1 MKSSQRAYGVHAGLA
16 GLLLLLACGGEAGD
30 AAGPG
35 GAGGPDPVTVE
46 TVTVTQRPI
55 VDVVDLV
62 GQLESE
68 ESVEIRPEIDGV
80 IETVEFSEGQEVVRG
95 AVLFRLRDA
104 EQRARLHEAE
114 ANAALAEEVFRRT
127 SQLAKQNIAAA
138 SQLDRARADLDAAR
152 ARVELARVEIERT
165 QVRAPFD
172 GMLGVRR
179 VSPGDRVTTSTTLV
193 QIDAVARLRLSFV
206 IPEVAL
212 PIARVGARVALAT
225 APFPGEEFP
234 GEVFFVAP
242 TVDPAT
248 RRLQLA
254 AWVPNPARRL
264 RPGMFAN
271 LKLKLGERSDALMV
285 PEEAVVYDRQGNYV
299 WRLGE
304 GNVAERT
311 PVEVGAHQEGLV
323 EISRGIRTGDVIVS
337 AGTHKVTQGA
347 VVRPVS
353 SKLAEPSAGAVSP
366 GPIGGGR

>member
-1 MKSSQRAYGVHAGLA
+1 MTPRLRMRGARTGLA
-16 GLLLLLACGGEAGD
+16 GLLLLVSCGREAGVGGD
-30 AAGPG
+30 GPS
-35 GAGGPDPVTVE
+35 GPVPVSVE
-46 TVTVTQRPI
+46 TVTVAPRSI

-80 IETVEFSEGQEVVRG
+80 IESVEFSEGQEVAKG

-114 ANAALAEEVFRRT
+114 ASSALAEEVFRRT
-127 SQLAKQNIAAA
+127 NQLAKQNIAAA

-165 QVRAPFD
+165 QVRAPFE

-179 VSPGDRVTTSTTLV
+179 VSPGDRVTTATSLV
-193 QIDAVARLRLSFV
+193 QIDALARLRLSFV
-206 IPEVAL
+206 IPEVAV
-212 PIARVGARVALAT
+212 PIAQVGARVRLTT
-225 APFPGEEFP
+225 AAFPGEAFS

-248 RRLQLA
+248 RRLQLV
-254 AWVPNPARRL
+254 AWVPNPSRRL

-271 LKLKLGERSDALMV
+271 LQLKLGERSDALMV
-285 PEEAVVYDRQGNYV
+285 PEEAVVYDRQGNYI
-299 WRLGE
+299 WRLDPA
-304 GNVAERT
+304 NVAQRV
-311 PVEVGAHQEGLV
+311 PVEVGARQEGLV
-323 EISRGIRTGDVIVS
+323 EIVRGIRVGDVIVS

-347 VVRPVS
+347 VVRPAPPT
-353 SKLAEPSAGAVSP
+353 LAEPTSDADSP
-366 GPIGGGR
+366 GPVGGGR

>member
-1 MKSSQRAYGVHAGLA
+1 MNTSQRLRTACAGLA
-16 GLLLLLACGGEAGD
+16 GLLLLVSCGREGGTS
-30 AAGPG
+30 AAKQGASGP
-35 GAGGPDPVTVE
+35 APVTVE
-46 TVTVTQRPI
+46 TVTVTPRLI
-55 VDVVDLV
+55 TDVVDLV

-80 IETVEFSEGQEVVRG
+80 IESVEFAEGQEVTRG
-95 AVLFRLRDA
+95 AILFRLRDA

-114 ANAALAEEVFRRT
+114 ANAALAEDVFRRT

-138 SQLDRARADLDAAR
+138 SQLDRARADLDAAK
-152 ARVELARVEIERT
+152 ARVEVARVEIERT
-165 QVRAPFD
+165 QVRAPFE

-212 PIARVGARVALAT
+212 SIAKVGSRVRLTT
-225 APFPGEEFP
+225 APFPGEEFA

-242 TVDPAT
+242 TLDPAT
-248 RRLQLA
+248 RRLQLK
-254 AWVPNPARRL
+254 AWVPNPSRRL

-271 LKLKLGERSDALMV
+271 LDLKLGERNDALMV
-285 PEEAVVYDRQGNYV
+285 PDEAVVYDRQGNYV

-304 GNVAERT
+304 GNVAERV

-323 EISRGIRTGDVIVS
+323 EIVRGVRAGDVIVS

-347 VVRPVS
+347 VVRPVAPT
-353 SKLAEPSAGAVSP
+353 LAEPPAAAP
-366 GPIGGGR
+366 GPAPVGAGR